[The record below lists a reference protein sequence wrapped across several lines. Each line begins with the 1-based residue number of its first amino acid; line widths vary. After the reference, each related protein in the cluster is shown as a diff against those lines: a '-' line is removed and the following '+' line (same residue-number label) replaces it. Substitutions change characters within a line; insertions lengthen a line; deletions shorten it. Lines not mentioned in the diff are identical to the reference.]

1 MHQTSH
7 ILYVKKFRGF
17 YTLND
22 IRHLSN
28 SLNLYF
34 YWLEEYTQILLLYVK
49 IWLATMTTWNGL
61 RAAWLASLTYISTH
75 TRLRPGLIHLAQSNS
90 KQQQLGGIF
99 MRTQNRA
106 HTSWSDT
113 KLFYILKARCGKIL
127 YNPEKKTQSTGD
139 VHYLSVILSTK
150 LIAWVLAQWIEYYW
164 CQIFDVPSPPP
175 IVFIL
180 MTRNDP
186 GHAGRI

>member
-1 MHQTSH
+1 MTSDIYP
-7 ILYVKKFRGF
+7 ILLTY
-17 YTLND
+17 
-22 IRHLSN
+22 I
-28 SLNLYF
+28 

-106 HTSWSDT
+106 HTSLSDT

-150 LIAWVLAQWIEYYW
+150 LIAWVLGQWIEYYW
-164 CQIFDVPSPPP
+164 CQIFYVPSPPP

>member
-1 MHQTSH
+1 MSLNLCLAQGYFVSEFADTPVLDNESH
-7 ILYVKKFRGF
+7 CVTYRSHHASNFTHPICKKIPRILYTKW
-17 YTLND
+17 
-22 IRHLSN
+22 HLSN

-34 YWLEEYTQILLLYVK
+34 YWLEEYKQILLLYVK

-106 HTSWSDT
+106 HTSLSDT

-127 YNPEKKTQSTGD
+127 YNPEKKTQCTGD
-139 VHYLSVILSTK
+139 VHYLSVNQTH
-150 LIAWVLAQWIEYYW
+150 
-164 CQIFDVPSPPP
+164 C
-175 IVFIL
+175 
-180 MTRNDP
+180 
-186 GHAGRI
+186 